1 MLIAFQEAVLFS
13 EQCEQVMVEVL
24 VEQMVD

>member
-1 MLIAFQEAVLFS
+1 MLIALQEAVLFS
-13 EQCEQVMVEVL
+13 EQCEPVMVEVL